1 MKKLHCFMVKYIFT
15 KEKKTEIDMFDYAR
29 YRSLTKKA
37 DWRGICELNGVHFDS
52 FSPKNML
59 ES

>member
-1 MKKLHCFMVKYIFT
+1 MVKYIFT